1 MKMSDYDSY
10 EDWYDNG
17 PGSENFKREIAKS
30 ELEYIK
36 HRKIPM
42 VIGKKR
48 IRTKKNGKNILEMA
62 DAVDKLI
69 KATPDP
75 NDSPKM
81 IKHHATVDVPRY
93 LLMELVKSSRRL
105 KRYVEELE
113 K

>member
-1 MKMSDYDSY
+1 MSKYESY
-10 EDWYDNG
+10 GDWYDNG
-17 PGSENFKREIAKS
+17 PGSENFKRKIEQS

-48 IRTKKNGKNILEMA
+48 IRTKKNGKNILEMT

-81 IKHHATVDVPRY
+81 IRYEALVEVPRY

-105 KRYVEELE
+105 RRYVEELE